1 MFILITQRL
10 NSILLSLGLS
20 CLLSAGFVYSGVH
33 AQESNTFEENTTL
46 WTLKSLYAPPALLWK
61 AFASVVFIHAL
72 LSLLHTPPILAR
84 IGVHSAAYAGVL
96 VGLGVLFAGLGVW
109 GVVS

>member
-20 CLLSAGFVYSGVH
+20 CLLSAGFVHSGVH
-33 AQESNTFEENTTL
+33 AQAQARDATL